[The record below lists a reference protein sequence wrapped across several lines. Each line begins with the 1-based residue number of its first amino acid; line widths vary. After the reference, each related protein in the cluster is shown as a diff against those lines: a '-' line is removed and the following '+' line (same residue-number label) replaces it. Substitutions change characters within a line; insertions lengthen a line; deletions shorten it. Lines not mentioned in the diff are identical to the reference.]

1 MRNSKALVGVILAVG
16 VLLFFYLFTPV
27 RYVRY
32 FAVVYLLVI
41 AGGFLYSR
49 IVPFAVDI
57 VRADPVL
64 RGIKLQDIEL
74 RLRVRNKTI
83 FPVPYFSLSDTRGQ
97 LFSDSGTFAFSLGPF
112 EERTLSYIVKGHSR
126 GEFPVGPV
134 TMKGSDPFG
143 FFPWQRRVDAK
154 GSVIVYPTIHPMDLV
169 YRQGLP
175 SGSLHI
181 DDKMYED
188 VTQFRSLREYVP
200 GDDMKRINWKASA
213 KNNKLYTMEFDS
225 TLYFPVLTVLNF
237 CRDDFPMRHREALI
251 ERAAEIAASIPFF
264 YTNLKQEIGFVST
277 GNLKGETGFST
288 VPMKAGYEHAQGIL
302 ELISKLQPVDGRADF
317 NELFFQS
324 GVNIQMGTKVI
335 VVSPPFSQQQADVL
349 IAAKRKGTNLLVLQI
364 EPLTERVADEHFK
377 GALKVIS
384 VKELGRETI
393 HG

>member
-1 MRNSKALVGVILAVG
+1 MRNSKALVGAVLAVA

-32 FAVVYLLVI
+32 IAVLYLLII
-41 AGGFLYSR
+41 AIGFVYSR
-49 IVPFAVDI
+49 IVPLAVDI
-57 VRADPVL
+57 IRVDPVL

-112 EERTLSYIVKGHSR
+112 EERKISYIVKGHSR

-134 TMKGSDPFG
+134 AIKGSDPFG
-143 FFPWQRRVDAK
+143 FFPWQRRVDAT
-154 GSVIVYPTIHPMDLV
+154 GTVIVYPTIHRMDLI

-175 SGSLHI
+175 SGSLQI
-181 DDKMYED
+181 DSKMYED

-277 GNLKGETGFST
+277 GNLKGESGFST

-302 ELISKLQPVDGRADF
+302 ELISKLQPADGRADF

-324 GVNIQMGTKVI
+324 GVSIQMGTKVI
-335 VVSPPFSQQQADVL
+335 VVSPPFSEQQADVL

-377 GALKVIS
+377 GALKVVS